1 MAVTLAHPSEPCWYA
16 LYTRSRTEKKVSLE
30 LEKNGIEVFL
40 PIRRSLKQWSDRKK
54 WVEEPLIRSYVFVRI
69 SEREYSKV
77 VQTLGI
83 VRFITFSGKAAMIPD
98 WQIDSLRLLI
108 SSGLELQVSNEHFK
122 PGDPVEIVSGS
133 LAGFKGEIL
142 EVKGKKQVF
151 LRISHLG
158 YMLEVNVPPGL
169 IRPIDASVLASA
181 KSKTNP

>member
-1 MAVTLAHPSEPCWYA
+1 MAVTLAHPSEASWYA
-16 LYTRSRTEKKVSLE
+16 LYTRSRTEKKVFQE

-40 PIRRSLKQWSDRKK
+40 PLRRTLKQWSDRKK
-54 WVEEPLIRSYVFVRI
+54 WVEEPLLRSYVFVRI
-69 SEREYSKV
+69 SEKDYGKV

-83 VRFITFSGKAAMIPD
+83 VRFITFSGKAASIPD

-108 SSGLELQVSNEHFK
+108 SSGLDLTISNEHYQ

-133 LAGFKGEIL
+133 LSGFKGEIL
-142 EVKGKKQVF
+142 EIKGRKQVF

-158 YMLEVNVPPGL
+158 YMLEVNVSPGL
-169 IRPIDASVLASA
+169 IRPIPAADLAHT